1 MPRELLNADEL
12 EIMTALWERGPLK
25 PAEIQEQL
33 SSAMKN
39 SALRWQL
46 GELIKRGWLSRDLQG
61 KAFVYSASK
70 PRRSVFGL
78 LTRRLKELL
87 FGGSALA
94 MVGEMIEAGEL
105 TPEELR
111 QLAEIAGARAE
122 PGGKPASTK
131 SAKPKK
137 QRKK

>member
-33 SSAMKN
+33 SSSMKN

-61 KAFVYSASK
+61 KAFLYRASK

-87 FGGSALA
+87 FGGSAMA

>member
-33 SSAMKN
+33 SSSMKN

-87 FGGSALA
+87 FGGSAMA